1 MNSKST
7 LLSTIQMDLEVKGIA
22 TSVRRQPPLSSR
34 TNKLAQ
40 GWRPHTKSSHGPRPA
55 EVPCLD
61 LGNLGDSE
69 DEDGDSFIPYSA
81 AHHHVGSLR
90 SSSTISWGT
99 PLQTPY
105 AQHHNIYQVNWFEIL
120 SSMLSYQK
128 TKISISARK
137 PDLKE
142 TELSSWEQ
150 ETVPEN
156 LPPPADKYKLK
167 YQQYDAEMKAGYKQ
181 YSQRPA
187 EKKAN
192 NSQSSEPSRKITEK
206 KDLQPEN
213 QRDDELAVLDEK
225 AFLQQC
231 YTSKPYTVQHSIR
244 KLEAEDVASE
254 RKKQIVVEQ
263 VMIDQ
268 LSRAVISDPEQ
279 NGNSHAYEK
288 DPILPGLSTAP
299 LRFRKRTLHETKI
312 KTRSAL
318 TENMLSKKLRFDGR
332 VISRNG
338 RDACRELIGFFFAY
352 DKSLTVYEYRQFG
365 KNRTNALPFI
375 QKGVYSHQ
383 RGQRKGKQYCLNC
396 FYVGADLTFL
406 SLHHPG
412 LPESMTQKPVFT
424 IRVTNIDETARAF
437 LKTLDV
443 ENKEHSI
450 KQEGDASNIF
460 RNVQERLRE
469 KLNKRGVRVFTRLG
483 KYFRQ
488 LDSKQN
494 GVLTKADFKQALNV
508 FHLEVPEEDFESLW
522 LKLEENYDTRIDYM
536 EFTRAILGEMNEYR
550 KGFVRKF
557 SRVADR
563 QSLNRVVKDCSANLG
578 NLLQGQSWYSEF
590 TVPSLYPF
598 SWAYM
603 KLDYNKTGSVPM
615 VDIKKCYCARKHPQV
630 IAGNATEDE
639 IKSSFLETLE
649 DACINP
655 KEVSFCEFEDYYE
668 GLSTGIMDDEDFVN
682 TLRNPWGI

>member
-105 AQHHNIYQVNWFEIL
+105 AQHHNIYQ
-120 SSMLSYQK
+120 
-128 TKISISARK
+128 SARK

-550 KGFVRKF
+550 KGFVRK
-557 SRVADR
+557 
-563 QSLNRVVKDCSANLG
+563 
-578 NLLQGQSWYSEF
+578 
-590 TVPSLYPF
+590 
-598 SWAYM
+598 AYM